1 MQYFAYLL
9 SGTVGYLLG
18 SLCFGIIISKLFMK
32 KDIRT
37 EGSNNAG
44 ATNMLR
50 TFGKGPAAAVFIGDF
65 LKAAA
70 AVLLAKYL
78 FSGIDAS
85 ADRQICAYIAGLCAV
100 LGHMF
105 PVYFRF
111 KGGKGVVTAVAV
123 FVTIEPLVFPFMAV
137 IFFST
142 LFFFRMVSLASII
155 SAIAY
160 PFVTFGVLFL
170 IKGESPIIPTVFAAI
185 IGILVLI
192 MHRANARR
200 IINEEEPT
208 IGKKK

>member
-9 SGTVGYLLG
+9 SAVVGYLLG

-32 KDIRT
+32 KDVRS

-44 ATNMLR
+44 TTNMLR

-78 FSGIDAS
+78 FSKIDAS
-85 ADRQICAYIAGLCAV
+85 ANALVCAYIAGLCAV

-142 LFFFRMVSLASII
+142 LFFSKMVSLSSIV

-160 PFVTFGVLFL
+160 PFVTFGVLYW
-170 IKGESPIIPTVFAAI
+170 IKGESPAIPTVFAAI
-185 IGILVLI
+185 IGILVLV
-192 MHRANARR
+192 MHRANLRR
-200 IINEEEPT
+200 IIRKEEPT
-208 IGKKK
+208 LGKKK